1 MLIMDPTSYGEP
13 TVHGNEN
20 TITVG
25 KYCSIA
31 NSAVFDGGM
40 QHNYKAVTSYPLWRL
55 GYCEEVK
62 AGKCRGDITVG
73 NDVWIGDGALIM
85 SGVTIG
91 DGAVIGARAV
101 VTKYVKPYMV
111 VGGIPADFRK
121 WRFQDRKHGSFYA
134 TTISQLRPDYIIDC
148 LLALKWWDWPTERIR
163 ANAHLLLS
171 ENIEEFL
178 NQNEGK

>member
-1 MLIMDPTSYGEP
+1 MLIMPSTSYGEP
-13 TVHGNEN
+13 IVHGNEN

-40 QHNYKAVTSYPLWRL
+40 GHNHKAVTSYPLWRL

-62 AGKCRGDITVG
+62 AGKCKGDIIIG

-85 SGVTIG
+85 SGVNIG
-91 DGAVIGARAV
+91 SGAVIAARAV
-101 VTKYVKPYMV
+101 VTKNIAPYMV
-111 VGGIPADFRK
+111 VGGVPAEIKNIRFR
-121 WRFQDRKHGSFYA
+121 WPVVER
-134 TTISQLRPDYIIDC
+134 
-148 LLALKWWDWPTERIR
+148 LLALQWWDWPEERVR
-163 ANAHLLLS
+163 ANAPLLLS

>member
-1 MLIMDPTSYGEP
+1 MLIMHPTSYGEP

-20 TITVG
+20 TIRVG

-31 NSAVFDGGM
+31 NSAVFDGGIG
-40 QHNYKAVTSYPLWRL
+40 HNHRAVTSYPLWRL

-62 AGKCRGDITVG
+62 AGKCKGDINIG

-91 DGAVIGARAV
+91 DGAVIAARAV
-101 VTKYVKPYMV
+101 VTHDVGPYEIWGGVPAKGINYRYGTENRMRYVNVPRYV
-111 VGGIPADFRK
+111 E
-121 WRFQDRKHGSFYA
+121 
-134 TTISQLRPDYIIDC
+134 C

>member
-20 TITVG
+20 TIRVG

-31 NSAVFDGGM
+31 NSAVFDGGIG
-40 QHNYKAVTSYPLWRL
+40 HNYRAVTSYPLWRL
-55 GYCEEVK
+55 GYGEEVK
-62 AGKCRGDITVG
+62 AGKCKGDINIG

-101 VTKYVKPYMV
+101 VTRNVFPYAICVGAPAYTVNYRFGAFRYGTKQDGYTWEPHYVAR
-111 VGGIPADFRK
+111 IR
-121 WRFQDRKHGSFYA
+121 
-134 TTISQLRPDYIIDC
+134 
-148 LLALKWWDWPTERIR
+148 ALKWWDWPEERIR
-163 ANAHLLLS
+163 SNAHLLLS

>member
-1 MLIMDPTSYGEP
+1 MLIMHPTSYGDP

-40 QHNYKAVTSYPLWRL
+40 GHNHKAVTSYPLWRL

-62 AGKCRGDITVG
+62 AGKCKGDIIIG

-91 DGAVIGARAV
+91 DGAVIAARSV
-101 VTKYVKPYMV
+101 VTKNVRAYEIWGGATAQLLKYRFGYGKPIGYGWAIERMLK
-111 VGGIPADFRK
+111 I
-121 WRFQDRKHGSFYA
+121 
-134 TTISQLRPDYIIDC
+134 
-148 LLALKWWDWPTERIR
+148 KWWDWPEERIR